1 MTRKEEL
8 KEKIVQEVKAAKA
21 DIEKSSSTFAE
32 EDLNAIQVFQEKL
45 DKQWQKLQEKL
56 VPHEQELLLDII
68 QFLEDH
74 QASPELIELRDEV
87 YALAK

>member
-21 DIEKSSSTFAE
+21 DIEKSSSSFAE

>member
-21 DIEKSSSTFAE
+21 EIEKSSSGFA

>member
-8 KEKIVQEVKAAKA
+8 KEKIVQEVKVAKA
-21 DIEKSSSTFAE
+21 DIEKSSSAFAE

>member
-1 MTRKEEL
+1 MMKKEEL

-21 DIEKSSSTFAE
+21 EIEKSSSGFA

>member
-8 KEKIVQEVKAAKA
+8 KEKIVQEVNVAKA
-21 DIEKSSSTFAE
+21 EIEKSSSGFAE

>member
-8 KEKIVQEVKAAKA
+8 KEKIVQEVKAVKA
-21 DIEKSSSTFAE
+21 DIEKSSSSFAE

>member
-21 DIEKSSSTFAE
+21 DIEKSSSSFAE

-74 QASPELIELRDEV
+74 QASPELIELRGEV

>member
-8 KEKIVQEVKAAKA
+8 KEKIVQEVKVAKA
-21 DIEKSSSTFAE
+21 EIEKSSSGFAE

>member
-1 MTRKEEL
+1 MMKKEEL
-8 KEKIVQEVKAAKA
+8 KEKIVQEVKVAKA
-21 DIEKSSSTFAE
+21 DIEKSSSSFAE

>member
-1 MTRKEEL
+1 MMKKEEL

-21 DIEKSSSTFAE
+21 EIEKSSSGFAE
-32 EDLNAIQVFQEKL
+32 EDLNVIQVF
-45 DKQWQKLQEKL
+45 QEKL

>member
-21 DIEKSSSTFAE
+21 DIKKSSSAFAE

>member
-21 DIEKSSSTFAE
+21 EIEKSSSCFAE

>member
-1 MTRKEEL
+1 MIKKEEL

-21 DIEKSSSTFAE
+21 EIEKSSSGFAE
-32 EDLNAIQVFQEKL
+32 EDLNAIQVF
-45 DKQWQKLQEKL
+45 QEKL

>member
-8 KEKIVQEVKAAKA
+8 K
-21 DIEKSSSTFAE
+21 
-32 EDLNAIQVFQEKL
+32 
-45 DKQWQKLQEKL
+45 EKL

-87 YALAK
+87 YVLAK

>member
-1 MTRKEEL
+1 MMKKEEL

-21 DIEKSSSTFAE
+21 DIEKSSSSFAE

>member
-8 KEKIVQEVKAAKA
+8 KERIIQEVKTAKA
-21 DIEKSSSTFAE
+21 EIEKSSSAFAE

>member
-1 MTRKEEL
+1 MMKKEEL

>member
-1 MTRKEEL
+1 MMKKEEL

-21 DIEKSSSTFAE
+21 EIEKSLSGFAE

>member
-1 MTRKEEL
+1 MTRKEIL
-8 KEKIVQEVKAAKA
+8 KEKIIQEVKAAKA
-21 DIEKSSSTFAE
+21 EIEKSSSGFAE
-32 EDLNAIQVFQEKL
+32 EELHAIQVFQEKL
-45 DKQWQKLQEKL
+45 DKQWQKMQELL

-74 QASPELIELRDEV
+74 QASPELTELRDEV

>member
-1 MTRKEEL
+1 MMKKEEL
-8 KEKIVQEVKAAKA
+8 KEKIVQEVKTAKA
-21 DIEKSSSTFAE
+21 DIEKSSSGFAE

>member
-1 MTRKEEL
+1 MKKEEL

-21 DIEKSSSTFAE
+21 DIEKSSSSFAE

-68 QFLEDH
+68 QFLEDY

>member
-8 KEKIVQEVKAAKA
+8 KEKIVQEVKTAKA
-21 DIEKSSSTFAE
+21 EIEKSSSGFAE

>member
-1 MTRKEEL
+1 MTRKEKL
-8 KEKIVQEVKAAKA
+8 KEKIVQEVKTAKA
-21 DIEKSSSTFAE
+21 EIEKSSSGFAE
-32 EDLNAIQVFQEKL
+32 EDLNAIKVFQEKL

>member
-8 KEKIVQEVKAAKA
+8 KEKIVREVKAAKA
-21 DIEKSSSTFAE
+21 EIEKSSSGFAE

>member
-21 DIEKSSSTFAE
+21 EIEKSSSGFAE

-45 DKQWQKLQEKL
+45 DKKWQKLQEKL

>member
-1 MTRKEEL
+1 MMKKEEL

-21 DIEKSSSTFAE
+21 DIEKSSSSFAE

-68 QFLEDH
+68 QFLEDN

>member
-8 KEKIVQEVKAAKA
+8 KEKIVQEVKATKA
-21 DIEKSSSTFAE
+21 EIEKSSSGFA

>member
-1 MTRKEEL
+1 MMKKEEL

-21 DIEKSSSTFAE
+21 EIEKSSSEFAE

>member
-1 MTRKEEL
+1 MMKKEEL
-8 KEKIVQEVKAAKA
+8 KEKIVQEVKAAKTE
-21 DIEKSSSTFAE
+21 IEKSSSGFAE
-32 EDLNAIQVFQEKL
+32 DDLNAIQVFQEKL

>member
-21 DIEKSSSTFAE
+21 DIEKSSSGFAE

-56 VPHEQELLLDII
+56 VPHEQ
-68 QFLEDH
+68 
-74 QASPELIELRDEV
+74 
-87 YALAK
+87 

>member
-8 KEKIVQEVKAAKA
+8 KEKIVQEVKEAKA
-21 DIEKSSSTFAE
+21 DIEKSSSAFAQ

>member
-8 KEKIVQEVKAAKA
+8 KEKIVQEVKATKA
-21 DIEKSSSTFAE
+21 EIGKSSSAFAD

>member
-8 KEKIVQEVKAAKA
+8 KEKIVREVKAAKA
-21 DIEKSSSTFAE
+21 EIEKSSSAFAD